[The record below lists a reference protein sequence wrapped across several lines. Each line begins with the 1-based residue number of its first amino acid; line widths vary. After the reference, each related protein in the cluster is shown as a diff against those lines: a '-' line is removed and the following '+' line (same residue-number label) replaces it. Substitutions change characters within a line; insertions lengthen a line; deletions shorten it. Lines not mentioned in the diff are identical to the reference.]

1 MPMSEEEM
9 IVAVR
14 ALVKESFENVLGD
27 ATEQRM
33 QSIQEAAK
41 PKEEKDPE
49 GDEEEG
55 DDKADGKDTVEED
68 EDTDEDTDEDED
80 KDDEKL
86 EEALDVD
93 ASFSHVNGKGEKLVV
108 ANLREL
114 AKLAKTGKYQAFA
127 VTNKRTGEDSDYIV
141 EKGKLVLM

>member
-41 PKEEKDPE
+41 PEEKKDPE

-55 DDKADGKDTVEED
+55 DDKADDKDTVEE
-68 EDTDEDTDEDED
+68 EEDED

-108 ANLREL
+108 ANIREL

>member
-41 PKEEKDPE
+41 PEEEKDPE
-49 GDEEEG
+49 GDEEDE
-55 DDKADGKDTVEED
+55 DDKADGKDTVEE
-68 EDTDEDTDEDED
+68 DEDTDEDED